1 MTAERIPMGRM
12 FIDDEMLDTAQRILA
27 SGQWIKGPES
37 KAFGAEWAEYCGALG
52 GTPCSNGSVALIA
65 ALHALE
71 IGSGH
76 EVIVPSH
83 TYIASATC
91 ISLVGA
97 TPVFVEIEEDYYT
110 LDKEAV
116 ELAITPRTRAI
127 IAVHLY
133 GQPVDP
139 EIYKMAWRHGLAV
152 IEDAAQAHGAS
163 INGKRVG
170 SFGDVATFSFFPS
183 KNMAV
188 GGDGGAIL
196 ANSDEDLLQ
205 RISTFIDHGRSDKY
219 RNDLLGTNFRL
230 SEIQCGVGRIQLKH
244 LDSWVERRNEIAA
257 RYSAA
262 FATLNH
268 LKIPK
273 VREGAIHAWHQYV
286 IRVGD
291 RESFQAHM
299 NSMNISTGI
308 HYPIPCH
315 LQPVYSDH
323 PQGQRGSLE
332 YTEAVCDDI
341 VSIPVMPLLTD
352 DEVERVIDAVTS
364 WVP

>member
-1 MTAERIPMGRM
+1 MTTERIPMGRM
-12 FIDDEMLDTAQRILA
+12 FIDDEMLEAAQRILG

-37 KAFGAEWAEYCGALG
+37 KAFGAEWAEYCGALS

-65 ALHALE
+65 ALHSLDV
-71 IGSGH
+71 GH
-76 EVIVPSH
+76 GDDVIVPSH

-97 TPVFVEIEEDYYT
+97 NPVFVEIEEDYYT
-110 LDKEAV
+110 LDRDAIEA
-116 ELAITPRTRAI
+116 AITPQTKAI
-127 IAVHLY
+127 IGVHLY
-133 GQPVDP
+133 GQPIAPGVF
-139 EIYKMAWRHGLAV
+139 ALARERGIPI
-152 IEDAAQAHGAS
+152 IEDSAQAHGTS
-163 INGKRVG
+163 LNGKRAG
-170 SFGDVATFSFFPS
+170 SFGDIATFSFFPS

-196 ANSDEDLLQ
+196 TNREDLIQ
-205 RISTFIDHGRSDKY
+205 RVSTFIDHGRSDKY
-219 RNDLLGTNFRL
+219 RNDVLGTNFRL

-257 RYSAA
+257 RYSSA

-273 VREGAIHAWHQYV
+273 VREGAVHAWHQYV

-352 DEVERVIDAVTS
+352 DEVGRVIDAVTS